1 MAADRQEAMSTR
13 ELIVLGTAS
22 QAPTAARNHNG
33 YVLRWDT
40 ETILFD
46 PGEGTQRQFIHAGV
60 SSASVT
66 RYCITHFHGDHCLG
80 LPGMIL
86 RMSLDQVDRPVP
98 IHYPASGQEYF
109 ERLRHATLSTEQLD
123 VRPDPIHADGVVF
136 SDDVLTLRCAH
147 LDHTVPALGWRI
159 DEPDGRRML
168 PDRLREAGIE
178 GPDVG
183 RILDEG
189 RLRVG
194 GRTITL
200 EEVSEHRPGQSFAFV
215 MDTRWCDAA
224 LDLAHEVDL
233 LVCEATFLSGDEDL
247 AAEAGHLTAQQAG
260 RLAAQA
266 GARTLVLSHLSQRY
280 PDPSAFAADAGPEF
294 ADVIVAEDLQRIAV
308 PRRA

>member
-1 MAADRQEAMSTR
+1 MSTR

-60 SSASVT
+60 SPASVT
-66 RYCITHFHGDHCLG
+66 RFCITHFHGDHCLG

-109 ERLRHATLSTEQLD
+109 ERLRHATVSSEQLD
-123 VRPDPIHADGVVF
+123 VRPDPIQSDGVVF
-136 SDDVLTLRCAH
+136 SNEILTLRCAH
-147 LDHTVPALGWRI
+147 LRHAVPALGWRI

-168 PDRLREAGIE
+168 PRRLAEFGIE
-178 GPDVG
+178 GPDIG
-183 RILDEG
+183 RLLDEG
-189 RLRVG
+189 HLRIG
-194 GRTITL
+194 GRTIAL

-215 MDTRWCDAA
+215 MDTMWCDAA
-224 LDLAHEVDL
+224 LELAHDVDL
-233 LVCEATFLSGDEDL
+233 LVCEATFLSGDEEL
-247 AAEAGHLTAQQAG
+247 AAEAGHLTARQAG
-260 RLAAQA
+260 RLAAEA
-266 GARTLVLSHLSQRY
+266 GARTLVLTHFSQRY
-280 PDPSAFAADAGPEF
+280 PDATAFAADAGTEF
-294 ADVIVAEDLQRIAV
+294 ADVIVAHDLQRIPV
-308 PRRA
+308 PRRV